1 MSADKVLEC
10 PRCPF
15 ATELRH
21 HLEYHLRSHYGSRP
35 YKCDKCTYRCY
46 NQSMLNSH
54 AKSHT
59 NVYQFRC
66 ADCQFAAKYC
76 HSLKVR
82 YLSVVS
88 LHLCVACCV
97 CLCSCT
103 KNPKTSAG
111 KPHNRICTE
120 WAFPHRI
127 MGTEVGFVQG
137 LGRQEEKKEGRIN
150 TRPYHITF

>member
-82 YLSVVS
+82 YQILLITTITITTYYTYTILTVFFNRTIFFRFRSLQVMSDLQGRFFWNCCSMIFLLSYRP
-88 LHLCVACCV
+88 
-97 CLCSCT
+97 
-103 KNPKTSAG
+103 NISAQ
-111 KPHNRICTE
+111 H
-120 WAFPHRI
+120 
-127 MGTEVGFVQG
+127 
-137 LGRQEEKKEGRIN
+137 
-150 TRPYHITF
+150 

>member
-76 HSLKVR
+76 HSLKV
-82 YLSVVS
+82 Y
-88 LHLCVACCV
+88 
-97 CLCSCT
+97 
-103 KNPKTSAG
+103 SAG
-111 KPHNRICTE
+111 KQSSE
-120 WAFPHRI
+120 
-127 MGTEVGFVQG
+127 
-137 LGRQEEKKEGRIN
+137 LD
-150 TRPYHITF
+150 

>member
-82 YLSVVS
+82 HDRSRPASAERLDRRYRKCWARVPHEIRGSTPLIVIITRRWRRIVLSS
-88 LHLCVACCV
+88 QSPSSLWDRLLHLVV
-97 CLCSCT
+97 RS
-103 KNPKTSAG
+103 
-111 KPHNRICTE
+111 
-120 WAFPHRI
+120 
-127 MGTEVGFVQG
+127 
-137 LGRQEEKKEGRIN
+137 
-150 TRPYHITF
+150 

>member
-82 YLSVVS
+82 
-88 LHLCVACCV
+88 
-97 CLCSCT
+97 
-103 KNPKTSAG
+103 N
-111 KPHNRICTE
+111 
-120 WAFPHRI
+120 
-127 MGTEVGFVQG
+127 
-137 LGRQEEKKEGRIN
+137 GRCQSFYFILFLFC
-150 TRPYHITF
+150 PVLDCHV